1 MTKTIDKPTHLK
13 TALIAIRPFALP
25 ASTMP
30 VIFGTAA
37 SVLIGGA
44 QFDLPLFILALF
56 AMIILH
62 SGANLLSDV
71 NDFKKGLDRVP
82 TPVSGAIVRGYI
94 TPESGMVGSI
104 VLFVIGIGLGAVIVY
119 RVGMPILL
127 IGVIGLV
134 IGASYTI
141 KPLSLKYRALGDLAV
156 FLNFGTLGAL
166 GAWTVQTGHLSW
178 VPVLWAVPM
187 SMLVVAILHSNNWRD
202 IAGDRSNRIRT
213 LASILGD
220 RGSCIYYGFLIF
232 GSFGVIALLIL
243 LSRLF
248 HDFKP
253 EMPLTFLITFLTFP
267 LALKLMVRGFRRRLP
282 EGKQGFVTLD
292 ATTSLLNLLFGL
304 LCTFALFL
312 HLIIQR
318 YLK

>member
-1 MTKTIDKPTHLK
+1 MTKTVNKPTHLK
-13 TALIAIRPFALP
+13 IALIAVRPFALP

-44 QFDLPLFILALF
+44 RFDLPLFILALF

-62 SGANLLSDV
+62 SGSNLLSDV

-94 TPESGMVGSI
+94 TPESGIIGSI
-104 VLFVIGIGLGAVIVY
+104 VLFVIGVGLGAVIVY
-119 RVGMPILL
+119 RVGIPILI
-127 IGVIGLV
+127 IGVIGIV
-134 IGASYTI
+134 IGASYTL
-141 KPLSLKYRALGDLAV
+141 KPLSLKYRGLGDLAV

-166 GAWTVQTGHLSW
+166 GAWTVQTGQLSW
-178 VPVLWAVPM
+178 VPALWAVPM
-187 SMLVVAILHSNNWRD
+187 SMLVVAILHANNWRD
-202 IAGDRSNRIRT
+202 RSGDRLSRIRT

-220 RGSCIYYGFLIF
+220 RGSCIFYGFLIF

-243 LSRLF
+243 LTRLF
-248 HDFKP
+248 RDFKP

-267 LALKLMVRGFRRRLP
+267 LALKLMARSIRRSLP
-282 EGKQGFVTLD
+282 EGKKGFITLD

-312 HLIIQR
+312 HLIIER
-318 YLK
+318 YLQ